1 MDRSN
6 SRTRLEK
13 LTVPDIISFFPRLQ
27 FGWQMKKRELINKVL
42 EFATE
47 EELENALNFS
57 GTNFVANSSYNV
69 NMPASVQ
76 VCNIV

>member
-1 MDRSN
+1 
-6 SRTRLEK
+6 
-13 LTVPDIISFFPRLQ
+13 
-27 FGWQMKKRELINKVL
+27 MKKRELINKVL